1 MSKYDTMEDAQIR
14 ADEINDNLSV
24 IAGADMT
31 DVLFTYSISD
41 FELRPKMRLTQGQ
54 VKLMR
59 IPRHK
64 VRASSLKKWDQ
75 IKKYLDHVSAVTH
88 LFFIAWDGKP
98 PLEGHM
104 IISWAVHLPHK
115 RGVDSDNIDK
125 QIRDCLQNAGV
136 VTNDKLIRG
145 TDKTRLWQ
153 KKRGPA
159 RMAVTLK
166 RLKCS

>member
-1 MSKYDTMEDAQIR
+1 
-14 ADEINDNLSV
+14 
-24 IAGADMT
+24 MT
-31 DVLFTYSISD
+31 DVLFTYSIDD

-64 VRASSLKKWDQ
+64 VNQRSLKLYDR
-75 IKKYLDHVSAVTH
+75 IAKYLSDTEIMRLNFQVFWNEREPITEQVV
-88 LFFIAWDGKP
+88 
-98 PLEGHM
+98 
-104 IISWAVHLPHK
+104 ISWAVHLPHM

-136 VTNDKLIRG
+136 VKNDMLIRG

-166 RLKCS
+166 RLKIES